1 MCPSGW
7 LYSNDHCYKHFSEA
21 SKEDANRICL
31 KHNSFLL
38 KIENELEKA
47 AQPINL
53 RQIEG
58 SRLLGNI
65 YIFIDYRH
73 LF

>member
-38 KIENELEKA
+38 KIENKLEVKVLE
-47 AQPINL
+47 QNKNFSEVWVN
-53 RQIEG
+53 RK
-58 SRLLGNI
+58 
-65 YIFIDYRH
+65 
-73 LF
+73 